1 MRRIHWVQAGPG
13 GEDLK
18 EALLARGYLLSEEP
32 LDQSSV
38 VIVAPRPD
46 LRLIPSSASEVLW
59 WVQEGTPEEVSR
71 VLNARP
77 GWALRQSHRLELAIE
92 ALEALRRRDLGSEG
106 WLRQMLHLAT
116 LPELLRLVLTRAL
129 KSTRARAGAVWTRH
143 GDAYYQRHGESWPE
157 APLTPEQARE
167 MVARGE
173 ALELGPDEA
182 MGILALRDPSGE
194 PEPLLG
200 WLKDVE
206 PLLVSAWRLEESRA
220 LSFRDDLTVA
230 QNRRCLE
237 EELPRHVRESA
248 AKHEPLSLL
257 FLDVDNLKSVNTQYG
272 HPVGS
277 LVLQAVATGAYRI
290 IRAHDRLYR
299 YGGDEFCIL
308 MPGTGAVGA
317 AKLGERLVRILG
329 EETVPTSAG
338 PIPVG
343 LSIGIAAFP
352 EQAAGA
358 EQLLAQADQALL
370 AAKRAGK
377 GRVMVADS

>member
-13 GEDLK
+13 GEDLQ
-18 EALLARGYLLSEEP
+18 EAFRARGYLLSEEP
-32 LDQSSV
+32 VEHGSA

-46 LRLIPSSASEVLW
+46 PRLIPPGASEVLW
-59 WVQEGTPEEVSR
+59 WVEEGSPEEVSR
-71 VLNARP
+71 VITLRP
-77 GWALRQSHRLELAIE
+77 GWALRQSHRTELAIE
-92 ALEALRRRDLGSEG
+92 ALEALRRQDFGSEG
-106 WLRQMLHLAT
+106 WLRQMLQLAT
-116 LPELLRLVLTRAL
+116 LTELLRLVLTRAL
-129 KSTRARAGAVWTRH
+129 RSTRAKAGAVWIRH
-143 GDAYYQRHGESWPE
+143 EDLYYQRHGEGWPE
-157 APLTPEQARE
+157 APLTRDQARD

-173 ALELGPDEA
+173 ALELGAAESV
-182 MGILALRDPSGE
+182 GILALRSPSSE

-200 WLKDVE
+200 WLRDVE
-206 PLLVSAWRLEESRA
+206 PLLVSAWRLEESQA

-237 EELPRHVRESA
+237 AELPRYIRESA
-248 AKHEPLSLL
+248 AKHEALSLL
-257 FLDVDNLKSVNTQYG
+257 FLDVDNLKSVNTTYG

-277 LVLQAVATGAYRI
+277 RVLQAVADGAHRI

-308 MPGTGAVGA
+308 MPGTGATGA

-329 EETVPTSAG
+329 EESVPTDVG

-352 EQAAGA
+352 EQASGA
-358 EQLLAQADQALL
+358 EQLLARADQALL

-377 GRVMVADS
+377 GRVVVAP